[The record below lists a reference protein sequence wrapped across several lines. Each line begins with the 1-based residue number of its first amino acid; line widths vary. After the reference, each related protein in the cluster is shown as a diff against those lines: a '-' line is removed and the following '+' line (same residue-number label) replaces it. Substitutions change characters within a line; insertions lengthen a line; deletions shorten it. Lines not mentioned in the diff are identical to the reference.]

1 MEQLGVRRWL
11 VSCDESGI
19 HGSPHYGF
27 GSLWM
32 QWQRRGDFLRDFR
45 ELTEKHRFKQECK
58 WSHASA
64 KRYLPFYTDL
74 ISYFFQ
80 RRWLVFHCLVVR
92 KQVVEKAEYH
102 QNSWDLA
109 RRKHYT
115 MLLTQKMKRA
125 LGRFPNREHEFRIY
139 VDAIASSY
147 GKADEAMEVISN
159 NVLNQDFQSSSP
171 VTSVVT
177 RHSHDTPADSAL

>member
-1 MEQLGVRRWL
+1 MSAAGSRPSYLIAVAVGYIQPVFCWIEIAMTDLGVRRWL
-11 VSCDESGI
+11 ISCDESGI

-32 QWQRRGDFLRDFR
+32 RWQRRGDFISDFR
-45 ELTEKHRFKQECK
+45 ELTKKHRFEQECK

-64 KRYLPFYTDL
+64 KSFLPFYSEL

-102 QNSWDLA
+102 QNSW
-109 RRKHYT
+109 
-115 MLLTQKMKRA
+115 
-125 LGRFPNREHEFRIY
+125 E
-139 VDAIASSY
+139 
-147 GKADEAMEVISN
+147 
-159 NVLNQDFQSSSP
+159 SSSAKALYN
-171 VTSVVT
+171 VA
-177 RHSHDTPADSAL
+177 DTENEARPKKVSKPPA